1 MCHPLPPP
9 RSRARALPASPPSAV
24 TFLKVLFAAALLAQV
39 AAVAGVRG
47 RAAAGGVLAAGDAE
61 DAAVAHLAGDKDALV
76 AEAPRSL
83 ARAQAALEHSSLVPA
98 PGEAAAAAAEA
109 AAAAAEAAAEA
120 AAAAAAKA
128 LSPDGGCGQG
138 REKYIIPPA
147 ASTNVPPPPIFSLQ
161 PLTAAKSQRSPA
173 GNPSFRL
180 PKSSQLHGEFLA
192 VATIPSKKIT
202 TRRGIKC

>member
-9 RSRARALPASPPSAV
+9 RSRALLWLLPASSFSSPSAV

-61 DAAVAHLAGDKDALV
+61 DAAAAHLAGDKDALV

-98 PGEAAAAAAEA
+98 PGEA

-161 PLTAAKSQRSPA
+161 PLTAAKSQRSSA

-180 PKSSQLHGEFLA
+180 PKSSQLPGEFLA
-192 VATIPSKKIT
+192 VATIPSNKIT

>member
-83 ARAQAALEHSSLVPA
+83 ARAQAALEHSSLVLPA
-98 PGEAAAAAAEA
+98 PGEA

-138 REKYIIPPA
+138 REKYIIPSA
-147 ASTNVPPPPIFSLQ
+147 ASSTCPHPPFS
-161 PLTAAKSQRSPA
+161 PF
-173 GNPSFRL
+173 SF
-180 PKSSQLHGEFLA
+180 
-192 VATIPSKKIT
+192 
-202 TRRGIKC
+202 

>member
-1 MCHPLPPP
+1 MPFSFFHNASDSEGFGACVTPSRRRAHARSP
-9 RSRARALPASPPSAV
+9 RFYRYFSFAFSSPSAV

-61 DAAVAHLAGDKDALV
+61 DAAVAHLASDKDALV

-83 ARAQAALEHSSLVPA
+83 ARAQAALEHSSLVLPA
-98 PGEAAAAAAEA
+98 PGEA

-138 REKYIIPPA
+138 REF
-147 ASTNVPPPPIFSLQ
+147 TQFLPPPQPTCPHPPYSPFSL
-161 PLTAAKSQRSPA
+161 
-173 GNPSFRL
+173 
-180 PKSSQLHGEFLA
+180 
-192 VATIPSKKIT
+192 
-202 TRRGIKC
+202 

>member
-83 ARAQAALEHSSLVPA
+83 ARAQAALEHSSLVLPA
-98 PGEAAAAAAEA
+98 PGEA

-180 PKSSQLHGEFLA
+180 PKSSQLPGEFLA
-192 VATIPSKKIT
+192 VATIPSNKIT